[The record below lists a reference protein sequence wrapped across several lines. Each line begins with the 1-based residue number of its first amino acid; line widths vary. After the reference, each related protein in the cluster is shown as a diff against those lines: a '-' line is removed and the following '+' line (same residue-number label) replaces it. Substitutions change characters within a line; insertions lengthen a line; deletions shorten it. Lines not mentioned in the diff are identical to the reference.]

1 MTVKQKKDPMH
12 DHSCSCGH
20 HQHHDL
26 EHGERG
32 TRLVFWLTVATM
44 AAEIVSGW
52 LFGSMA
58 LLADGWHM
66 ASHAGAMAV
75 AWFAY
80 AWARRNA
87 DNPDLV
93 FGAGKVNAL
102 AGFASAVGLFLVAAF
117 MGAESVIRLAAPVPI
132 SFGPAILVAV
142 IGLAVN
148 LVSAWWLRDED
159 HSHAHDHNLKAA
171 YLHVLADALTSVLAI
186 LALLGGKLLGLG
198 WLDPLM
204 GLVGA
209 FVVGRWA
216 LGLLRQTSRVL
227 LDHRA
232 DEGLHADIVRRI
244 EEEDGTKVRELYV
257 WNVGP
262 RRLAAHLTVEDTAPR
277 PPEHYKALIA
287 EVPHLERVTVEIH
300 SCPCP
305 AEDSAHACPEH
316 RHA

>member
-1 MTVKQKKDPMH
+1 MH

-20 HQHHDL
+20 HHDH

-32 TRLVFWLTVATM
+32 TRLVFWLTMATM
-44 AAEIVSGW
+44 AVEIFSGW

-80 AWARRNA
+80 VWARRNA

-102 AGFASAVGLFLVAAF
+102 AGFASAVGLFLVAAY
-117 MGAESVIRLAAPVPI
+117 MAVESVMRLFSPVHI
-132 SFGPAILVAV
+132 SFGPATLVAV
-142 IGLAVN
+142 IGLSVN
-148 LVSAWWLRDED
+148 LISAWWLRDEE

-171 YLHVLADALTSVLAI
+171 YMHVLADALTSVLAI
-186 LALLGGKLLGLG
+186 FALLGGKFWGLN
-198 WLDPLM
+198 WLDPVM
-204 GLVGA
+204 GLAGA
-209 FVVGRWA
+209 LVVGRWA
-216 LGLLRQTSRVL
+216 VGLLRQTARVL

-232 DEGLHADIVRRI
+232 DKEMHADIIRRI
-244 EEEDGTKVRELYV
+244 EDGGRVTVRDIYV

-262 RRLAAHLTVEDTAPR
+262 RRLAAHVTLEDPAPK
-277 PPEHYKALIA
+277 PPEFYKDLISD
-287 EVPHLERVTVEIH
+287 VPHLSHVTVEVH
-300 SCPCP
+300 AFPCP
-305 AEDSAHACPEH
+305 AEEQARPCRESGHA
-316 RHA
+316 

>member
-1 MTVKQKKDPMH
+1 MH

-20 HQHHDL
+20 HHHEHD
-26 EHGERG
+26 HGERG
-32 TRLVFWLTVATM
+32 TRLVFWLTMATM
-44 AAEIVSGW
+44 AVEIVSGW

-80 AWARRNA
+80 VWARRNA

-102 AGFASAVGLFLVAAF
+102 AGFASAVGLFLVAAY
-117 MGAESVIRLAAPVPI
+117 MGAESIMRLVSPVPI
-132 SFGPAILVAV
+132 SFGPATLVAV
-142 IGLAVN
+142 IGLTVN

-171 YLHVLADALTSVLAI
+171 YMHVLADALTSVLAI
-186 LALLGGKLLGLG
+186 FALLGGRFWGLA
-198 WLDPLM
+198 WLDPVM
-204 GLVGA
+204 GIVGA
-209 FVVGRWA
+209 LVVGRWA
-216 LGLLRQTSRVL
+216 LGLLRQTARVL

-232 DEGLHADIVRRI
+232 DPVLHDDILRRL
-244 EEEDGTKVRELYV
+244 ENGGAVKVRDLYV

-262 RRLAAHLTVEDTAPR
+262 RRLAAHVTVEDAAPR
-277 PPEHYKALIA
+277 PPEFYKELIA
-287 EVPHLERVTVEIH
+287 EVPHLERVTVEVH

-305 AEDSAHACPEH
+305 AEAQAGECPGGGHA
-316 RHA
+316 

>member
-1 MTVKQKKDPMH
+1 M
-12 DHSCSCGH
+12 
-20 HQHHDL
+20 
-26 EHGERG
+26 
-32 TRLVFWLTVATM
+32 
-44 AAEIVSGW
+44 
-52 LFGSMA
+52 
-58 LLADGWHM
+58 
-66 ASHAGAMAV
+66 
-75 AWFAY
+75 
-80 AWARRNA
+80 
-87 DNPDLV
+87 
-93 FGAGKVNAL
+93 
-102 AGFASAVGLFLVAAF
+102 
-117 MGAESVIRLAAPVPI
+117 RLASPVPI

-216 LGLLRQTSRVL
+216 LGLLRQTARIL

-244 EEEDGTKVRELYV
+244 EKEDGTKVRELYV

-277 PPEHYKALIA
+277 PPEHYKGLIA
-287 EVPHLERVTVEIH
+287 EVAHLDRVTVEIH

-305 AEDSAHACPEH
+305 AEDSAHACPEY

>member
-1 MTVKQKKDPMH
+1 MH

-20 HQHHDL
+20 HHHHDL

-32 TRLVFWLTVATM
+32 TRLVFWLTMATM
-44 AAEIVSGW
+44 AVEIVSGW

-80 AWARRNA
+80 VWARKNA

-117 MGAESVIRLAAPVPI
+117 MAAESLTRLVSPVPI
-132 SFGPAILVAV
+132 SFGPATLVAV
-142 IGLAVN
+142 IGLTVN

-159 HSHAHDHNLKAA
+159 HSHSHDHNLRAA
-171 YLHVLADALTSVLAI
+171 YMHVLADALTSVLAI
-186 LALLGGKLLGLG
+186 FALLGGRYWGLA

-209 FVVGRWA
+209 VVVGRWA
-216 LGLLRQTSRVL
+216 LGLLRQTARVL

-232 DEGLHADIVRRI
+232 DAGLHEDITRRI
-244 EEEDGTKVRELYV
+244 ERGGDIRVRDLYV

-262 RRLAAHLTVEDTAPR
+262 RRLAAHVTVDDTAPR
-277 PPEHYKALIA
+277 PPEFYRGLIA
-287 EVPHLERVTVEIH
+287 DVPDLDRVTVEVH
-300 SCPCP
+300 ACPCP
-305 AEDSAHACPEH
+305 AEEKACPE
-316 RHA
+316 RGHA

>member
-1 MTVKQKKDPMH
+1 MH

-20 HQHHDL
+20 HHHHEH

-32 TRLVFWLTVATM
+32 TRLVFWLTMATM
-44 AAEIVSGW
+44 AVEIVSGW

-80 AWARRNA
+80 VWARKNA

-117 MGAESVIRLAAPVPI
+117 MAAESLTRLVSPVPI
-132 SFGPAILVAV
+132 SFGPATLVAV
-142 IGLAVN
+142 IGLTVN

-171 YLHVLADALTSVLAI
+171 YMHVLADALTSVLAI
-186 LALLGGKLLGLG
+186 FALLGGRFWGLA
-198 WLDPLM
+198 WLDPVM

-209 FVVGRWA
+209 VVVGRWA
-216 LGLLRQTSRVL
+216 LGLLRQTARVL

-232 DEGLHADIVRRI
+232 DAGLHEDITRRI
-244 EEEDGTKVRELYV
+244 EQGGDIRVRDLYV

-262 RRLAAHLTVEDTAPR
+262 RRLAAHVTVDDTAPR
-277 PPEHYKALIA
+277 PPEFYRGLVAD
-287 EVPHLERVTVEIH
+287 VPDLDRVTVEVH
-300 SCPCP
+300 PCPCP
-305 AEDSAHACPEH
+305 AEEKACPE
-316 RHA
+316 RGHA

>member
-1 MTVKQKKDPMH
+1 MH

-20 HQHHDL
+20 HHHHDT

-32 TRLVFWLTVATM
+32 TRLVFWLTMATM
-44 AAEIVSGW
+44 AVEILSGW
-52 LFGSMA
+52 IFGSMA

-80 AWARRNA
+80 VWARRNA

-102 AGFASAVGLFLVAAF
+102 AGFASAVGLVLVALY
-117 MGAESVIRLAAPVPI
+117 MGAESFTRLLSPVSI
-132 SFGPAILVAV
+132 SFGPAALVAV
-142 IGLAVN
+142 LGLAIN

-159 HSHAHDHNLKAA
+159 HVHSHDHNLKAA
-171 YLHVLADALTSVLAI
+171 YMHVLADALTSILAI
-186 LALLGGKLLGLG
+186 FALLGGKYLGLS
-198 WLDPLM
+198 WLDPVM

-209 FVVGRWA
+209 VVVGRWA
-216 LGLLRQTSRVL
+216 VGLLRETARVL

-232 DEGLHADIVRRI
+232 DQSLHADILRRI
-244 EEEDGTKVRELYV
+244 EQGGDIRVRDLYV

-262 RRLAAHLTVEDTAPR
+262 RRLAAHLTVEDSVPR
-277 PPEHYKALIA
+277 PPEYYKELLA
-287 EVPHLERVTVEIH
+287 EVEHLERLTVEVH

-305 AEDSAHACPEH
+305 AENEPQSCPEH
-316 RHA
+316 GHA

>member
-1 MTVKQKKDPMH
+1 MH

-20 HQHHDL
+20 HHHDH

-32 TRLVFWLTVATM
+32 TRLVFWLTIGTM

-80 AWARRNA
+80 VWARRNA

-117 MGAESVIRLAAPVPI
+117 MGAESVMRLFSPVAI
-132 SFGPAILVAV
+132 SFGPATLVAV
-142 IGLAVN
+142 IGLTVN
-148 LVSAWWLRDED
+148 LLSAWWLRDED

-171 YLHVLADALTSVLAI
+171 YMHVLADALTSVLAI
-186 LALLGGKLLGLG
+186 FALLGGRFWGLA
-198 WLDPLM
+198 WLDPAM
-204 GLVGA
+204 GIVGA
-209 FVVGRWA
+209 LVVGRWA
-216 LGLLRQTSRVL
+216 LGLLRQTARVL

-232 DEGLHADIVRRI
+232 DPGLHEDIVRRI
-244 EEEDGTKVRELYV
+244 ENGGEVRVRDLYV

-262 RRLAAHLTVEDTAPR
+262 RRLAAHVTLEDAVPR
-277 PPEHYKALIA
+277 PPEFYKDLIA
-287 EVPHLERVTVEIH
+287 GVPHLDRVTVEIH

-305 AEDSAHACPEH
+305 AEEPSSARPEH
-316 RHA
+316 GHA